1 MQMSNPPSFAGKVAL
16 VTGAGCG
23 IGRAVALAFAAEG
36 AKVVVSDREQAH
48 GDDTVHLIRQAGGNA
63 LFLAADVTDAQQ
75 VEALVAKTLQHFGA
89 LHCAVNNAGVE
100 GVAQVPVA
108 DYPQATWD
116 AVIAVNL
123 SGVFLCMKHQLPPIV
138 ATQGAIVNMASVAGL
153 SGGRVGAAYHASKHG
168 VVGLTRAAAMEYAD
182 KGVRINAV
190 APGVIETA
198 MAERLN
204 FLGPAARKRVV
215 GLHPLGRLGTPQD
228 VAAAVLWLCSDGAA
242 FITGHTLPVDGGFLI

>member
-1 MQMSNPPSFAGKVAL
+1 MNSSAFAGKVAL
-16 VTGAGCG
+16 VTGAGSG
-23 IGRAVALAFAAEG
+23 IGRAVALAFAASA
-36 AKVVVSDREQAH
+36 AKVVVADRDQAH
-48 GDDTVHLIRQAGGNA
+48 GEETVHLVRAAGGNA
-63 LFLAADVTDAQQ
+63 LFLPVDVTRAEQ

-89 LHCAVNNAGVE
+89 LHCAVNNAGIE
-100 GVAQVPVA
+100 GEPLVPVA
-108 DYPQATWD
+108 DYAQSTWD

-138 ATQGAIVNMASVAGL
+138 AAQGAIVNMASVAGL

-168 VVGLTRAAAMEYAD
+168 VVGLTKAAAAEYAD

-215 GLHPLGRLGTPQD
+215 GMHPLGRLGTPQD
-228 VAAAVLWLCSDGAA
+228 VAAAVVWLCSDDAA